1 MADVTCENCPFRAK
15 YDINPKSFLGRLWR
29 WHINICPGWKN
40 LYSLSIEESLNWQS
54 STNSKISIMGIQY
67 TW

>member
-29 WHINICPGWKN
+29 WHINICPGWKK
-40 LYSLSIEESLNWQS
+40 YFISLSIEEK
-54 STNSKISIMGIQY
+54 SKLAEQY
-67 TW
+67 KFKKYQ